1 MQKLVNRFSWG
12 IGGGVSFDMWDVTVQ
27 QLMWIVFLTS
37 RGKVKIHSKIVLLNV
52 KYENND
58 HKSTNF
64 MEQVVY

>member
-1 MQKLVNRFSWG
+1 
-12 IGGGVSFDMWDVTVQ
+12 MWDVTVQ
-27 QLMWIVFLTS
+27 QLMRIVFRTS

>member
-12 IGGGVSFDMWDVTVQ
+12 MGGGVSFDMWDVTVQ
-27 QLMWIVFLTS
+27 QLMWTVFLTS
-37 RGKVKIHSKIVLLNV
+37 RRKVKVHSKIVLLNV

>member
-27 QLMWIVFLTS
+27 QLTWIVFLTS

-52 KYENND
+52 KYENNY